1 MSDLDRQT
9 SGIQYSEP
17 VYPVCKKCGNEMDW
31 RDCYNCEEGYS
42 YHDCGEDCCCCL
54 DPEPNVRCDI
64 CEGKE
69 GWHQCMHCHPWED

>member
-1 MSDLDRQT
+1 MSDLDRQAT
-9 SGIQYSEP
+9 GIQYHEP
-17 VYPVCKKCGNEMDW
+17 EYPACANCGNEKDW

-64 CEGKE
+64 CHGKE
-69 GWHQCMHCHPWED
+69 GWYQCFSCHPWED